1 MIIHAGCD
9 IITRMDISLLSTTN
23 DIEQLRTLALAMV
36 QNAVSENAEKEEKLR
51 QQNTTLQQRILL
63 LEEALKLARQQRFGK
78 KSETLAGMQRSL
90 FEEDMDADIAAVEAQ
105 LDTLLPAEEKAAP
118 ERPARK
124 PLPAHLPRVI
134 KTIEPAS
141 TESCPDCQGAL
152 RHIRDEVSEKLEYI
166 PARVVVNRYVRPQYG
181 CTCCQ
186 RVVSGDMP
194 AHIVPKGVA
203 EPSLIAQLVI
213 SKHCDHMPLYRQQPV
228 LARSDIHL
236 PVSTMADMVGRAGAV
251 LTPLAESLHRI
262 LLTCDVLHADETPL
276 QILDTKKGGKARSG
290 YLWTYVSGEKSG
302 PSVVCFDSQPGRSS
316 KYAAEYLKGWAG
328 NLVVD
333 GYPAYETLV
342 GQNKGLMLTGCR
354 AHARRN
360 FADLYKANK
369 DPRAAMAVRQ
379 IAGLYRLEKKIR
391 HRPVEKIR
399 QWLQRYARPVLEKLW
414 QWLEQQKDACPE
426 SSALGKAIT
435 YALKRRVTL
444 SRFLEDGALPLD
456 NNRCERAIRPVVMG
470 RSNWLFAGSAAAGER
485 AAKIMSLLET
495 AKMNGLDPHAWLT
508 DVLQRLPGWP
518 EEELDALLPLPGF
531 AFGGEGA

>member
-1 MIIHAGCD
+1 M
-9 IITRMDISLLSTTN
+9 
-23 DIEQLRTLALAMV
+23 
-36 QNAVSENAEKEEKLR
+36 
-51 QQNTTLQQRILL
+51 
-63 LEEALKLARQQRFGK
+63 
-78 KSETLAGMQRSL
+78 
-90 FEEDMDADIAAVEAQ
+90 
-105 LDTLLPAEEKAAP
+105 
-118 ERPARK
+118 
-124 PLPAHLPRVI
+124 
-134 KTIEPAS
+134 
-141 TESCPDCQGAL
+141 
-152 RHIRDEVSEKLEYI
+152 
-166 PARVVVNRYVRPQYG
+166 
-181 CTCCQ
+181 
-186 RVVSGDMP
+186 
-194 AHIVPKGVA
+194 
-203 EPSLIAQLVI
+203 
-213 SKHCDHMPLYRQQPV
+213 
-228 LARSDIHL
+228 
-236 PVSTMADMVGRAGAV
+236 
-251 LTPLAESLHRI
+251 
-262 LLTCDVLHADETPL
+262 LHADETPL

-399 QWLQRYARPVLEKLW
+399 QWRQRYARPVLEKLW

>member
-1 MIIHAGCD
+1 MIIHVGCG
-9 IITRMDISLLSTTN
+9 IITHMDISVLSTTN

-36 QNAVSENAEKEEKLR
+36 QKAMSEKAETER
-51 QQNTTLQQRILL
+51 LQQRVHL
-63 LEEALKLARQQRFGK
+63 LEEMLKLARQQRFGK
-78 KSETLAGMQRSL
+78 KGETLAGMQRSL
-90 FEEDMDADIAAVEAQ
+90 FEEDMDADIAAVESQ
-105 LDTLLPAEEKAAP
+105 LDKLLTAEEKVTP
-118 ERPARK
+118 ERPVRK
-124 PLPAHLPRVI
+124 PLPAHLPRVT
-134 KTIEPAS
+134 KTIEPPS
-141 TESCPDCQGAL
+141 TESCPDCRGSL

-203 EPSLIAQLVI
+203 EPSLIAQLVV
-213 SKHCDHMPLYRQQPV
+213 SKHCDHMPLYRQQSV
-228 LARSDIHL
+228 LARTDVHL
-236 PVSTMADMVGRAGAV
+236 PVSTMADMVGRAGAA
-251 LTPLAESLHRI
+251 LTPLAESLHRM

-276 QILDTKKGGKARSG
+276 QILDTKKGGKALSG

-302 PSVVCFDSQPGRSS
+302 PAIVCFDSQPGRSS
-316 KYAAEYLKGWAG
+316 KYAAEYLKDWAG

-333 GYPAYETLV
+333 GYPAYETLTGHNPGV
-342 GQNKGLMLTGCR
+342 TLTGCC

-360 FADLYKANK
+360 FADLYKASK

-399 QWLQRYARPVLEKLW
+399 QWRQRYARPVLEKLW
-414 QWLEQQKDACPE
+414 QWLELQKDGCPE
-426 SSALGKAIT
+426 SSALGKAIA
-435 YALKRRVTL
+435 YVLKRRVTL

-470 RSNWLFAGSAAAGER
+470 RSNWLFAGSVAAGER
-485 AAKIMSLLET
+485 AAKIMGLLET

-508 DVLQRLPGWP
+508 NVLQHLPGWP
-518 EEELDALLPLPGF
+518 ADRLDELLPLPGF
-531 AFGGEGA
+531 ALEGRYSCQ

>member
-1 MIIHAGCD
+1 MIIHAGCG
-9 IITRMDISLLSTTN
+9 IITRMDISVLSTTN

-36 QNAVSENAEKEEKLR
+36 QKVVSEQAETEK
-51 QQNTTLQQRILL
+51 LQQRILL

-78 KSETLAGMQRSL
+78 KGETLAGMQRSL
-90 FEEDMDADIAAVEAQ
+90 FEEDVDADIAAVEAQ
-105 LDTLLPAEEKAAP
+105 LDKLLPDKEKAPP

-124 PLPAHLPRVI
+124 ALPAHLPRVT

-141 TESCPDCQGAL
+141 TESCPDCQGVL

-186 RVVSGDMP
+186 RMVSGDMP

-236 PVSTMADMVGRAGAV
+236 PVSTMADMVGRAGAA
-251 LTPLAESLHRI
+251 LTPLAESLHRM
-262 LLTCDVLHADETPL
+262 LLTRDVLHADETPL
-276 QILDTKKGGKARSG
+276 QILDTKKGGKACSG
-290 YLWTYVSGEKSG
+290 YLWAYVSGEKSG
-302 PSVVCFDSQPGRSS
+302 PAIVCFDSQPGRSS
-316 KYAAEYLKGWAG
+316 RYAAEYLKGWAG
-328 NLVVD
+328 NLMVD
-333 GYPAYETLV
+333 GYPAYETLA
-342 GQNKGLMLTGCR
+342 GQNKGIALTGCW

-360 FADLYKANK
+360 FADLYKVSK
-369 DPRAAMAVRQ
+369 DPRAEMAVRQ

-399 QWLQRYARPVLEKLW
+399 QWRNRYARPVLEKLW
-414 QWLEQQKDACPE
+414 QWLELQQDACPE
-426 SSALGKAIT
+426 SSALGKAIAYT
-435 YALKRRVTL
+435 LKRRITL
-444 SRFLEDGALPLD
+444 SRFLENGALPLD

-470 RSNWLFAGSAAAGER
+470 RSNWFAGSVTAGER

-495 AKMNGLDPHAWLT
+495 AKMNGLDAHAWLT

-518 EEELDALLPLPGF
+518 EEELDVLLPLPGF
-531 AFGGEGA
+531 AFGGGST

>member
-1 MIIHAGCD
+1 MIIHAGCG
-9 IITRMDISLLSTTN
+9 IITRMDISVLSTTN

-36 QNAVSENAEKEEKLR
+36 QKVVSEQAETEK
-51 QQNTTLQQRILL
+51 LQQRILL

-78 KSETLAGMQRSL
+78 KGETLAGMQRSL
-90 FEEDMDADIAAVEAQ
+90 FEEDVDADIAAVEAQ
-105 LDTLLPAEEKAAP
+105 LDKLLPDKEKAPP

-124 PLPAHLPRVI
+124 ALPAHLPRVT

-141 TESCPDCQGAL
+141 TESCPDCQGVL

-186 RVVSGDMP
+186 RMVSGDMP

-236 PVSTMADMVGRAGAV
+236 PVSTMADMVGRAGAA
-251 LTPLAESLHRI
+251 LTPLAESLHRM
-262 LLTCDVLHADETPL
+262 LLTRDVLHADETPL
-276 QILDTKKGGKARSG
+276 QILDTKKGGKACSG
-290 YLWTYVSGEKSG
+290 YLWAYVSGEKSG
-302 PSVVCFDSQPGRSS
+302 PAIVCFDSQPGRSS
-316 KYAAEYLKGWAG
+316 RYAAEYLKGWAG
-328 NLVVD
+328 NLMVD
-333 GYPAYETLV
+333 GYPAYETLA
-342 GQNKGLMLTGCR
+342 GQNKGIALTGCW

-360 FADLYKANK
+360 FADLYKVSK
-369 DPRAAMAVRQ
+369 DPRAEMAVRQ

-391 HRPVEKIR
+391 HRTVEKIR
-399 QWLQRYARPVLEKLW
+399 QWRNRYARPVLEKLW
-414 QWLEQQKDACPE
+414 QWLELQQDACPE
-426 SSALGKAIT
+426 SSALGKAIAYT
-435 YALKRRVTL
+435 LKRRITL
-444 SRFLEDGALPLD
+444 SRFLENGALPLD

-470 RSNWLFAGSAAAGER
+470 RSNWLFAGSVTAGER

-495 AKMNGLDPHAWLT
+495 AKMNGLDAHAWLT

-518 EEELDALLPLPGF
+518 EEELDVLLPLPGF
-531 AFGGEGA
+531 AFGGGST

>member
-1 MIIHAGCD
+1 
-9 IITRMDISLLSTTN
+9 MDISLLSTTN
-23 DIEQLRTLALAMV
+23 DIEILRTLALAMV
-36 QNAVSENAEKEEKLR
+36 QNAVSENADKEEKLR
-51 QQNTTLQQRILL
+51 QQNTSLQQRILL

-78 KSETLAGMQRSL
+78 KGETLAGMQRSL
-90 FEEDMDADIAAVEAQ
+90 FEEDVDADIAAVEAQ
-105 LDTLLPAEEKAAP
+105 LDTLLPAEEKAP
-118 ERPARK
+118 SEHPVRK

-141 TESCPDCQGAL
+141 TVDCPDPECSGKL

-166 PARVVVNRYVRPQYG
+166 PARVVVNRYVRPQYS

-186 RVVSGDMP
+186 RVISGNMP
-194 AHIVPKGVA
+194 AHIIPKGVA

-236 PVSTMADMVGRAGAV
+236 PVSTMADIVGRAGAA
-251 LTPLAESLHRI
+251 LTPLAESLHRM
-262 LLTCDVLHADETPL
+262 LLTRDVLHADETPL
-276 QILDTKKGGKARSG
+276 QILDTKKGGKSRPG
-290 YLWTYVSGEKSG
+290 YLWAYVSGEKSG
-302 PSVVCFDSQPGRSS
+302 PAIVCFDSQPGRSS
-316 KYAAEYLKGWAG
+316 RYAAEYLKDWTGS
-328 NLVVD
+328 LVVD
-333 GYPAYETLV
+333 GYPAYETLA
-342 GQNKGLMLTGCR
+342 GQNKEIALAGCW

-360 FADLYKANK
+360 FADLYKASK
-369 DPRAAMAVRQ
+369 DPRAGIAVRQ
-379 IAGLYRLEKKIR
+379 IAGLYRLEKKFR

-399 QWLQRYARPVLEKLW
+399 QWRQRYARPVLEKLW

-470 RSNWLFAGSAAAGER
+470 RSNWLFAGSVAAGER
-485 AAKIMSLLET
+485 SARIMSLLET

-508 DVLQRLPGWP
+508 DVLKRLPSWP
-518 EEELDALLPLPGF
+518 EERLDELLPFPAYRF
-531 AFGGEGA
+531 SE

>member
-1 MIIHAGCD
+1 
-9 IITRMDISLLSTTN
+9 MDISVLSTTN

-36 QNAVSENAEKEEKLR
+36 QKVMSEKAETEK
-51 QQNTTLQQRILL
+51 LQQRILL
-63 LEEALKLARQQRFGK
+63 LEEMLKLARQQRFGK
-78 KSETLAGMQRSL
+78 KGETQAGMQRSL
-90 FEEDMDADIAAVEAQ
+90 FEEDMDADIAAVESQ
-105 LDTLLPAEEKAAP
+105 LDRLLPAEEKVTP

-124 PLPAHLPRVI
+124 PLPPHLSRVT

-141 TESCPDCQGAL
+141 TESCPDCQGVL
-152 RHIRDEVSEKLEYI
+152 CHIRDEVSEKLEYI

-194 AHIVPKGVA
+194 AHIIPKGAA

-213 SKHCDHMPLYRQQPV
+213 SKHSDHMPLYRQHSV

-236 PVSTMADMVGRAGAV
+236 PVSTIADMVGRAGAA
-251 LTPLAESLHRI
+251 LTPLAESLHRM
-262 LLTCDVLHADETPL
+262 LLTRDVLHADETPL
-276 QILDTKKGGKARSG
+276 QILDTKKGGKALSG

-302 PSVVCFDSQPGRSS
+302 PAIVYFDSQPGRSS

-333 GYPAYETLV
+333 GYSAYETLA
-342 GQNKGLMLTGCR
+342 GQNTGVMLTGGW

-369 DPRAAMAVRQ
+369 DPRAAMAVRK

-399 QWLQRYARPVLEKLW
+399 QWRQRYARPVLEKLW
-414 QWLEQQKDACPE
+414 QWLELQKDACPE
-426 SSALGKAIT
+426 SSALGKAIA
-435 YALKRRVTL
+435 YQLKRRAIL
-444 SRFLEDGALPLD
+444 SRFLENGALPLD

-470 RSNWLFAGSAAAGER
+470 RSNWLFAGSVAAGER
-485 AAKIMSLLET
+485 AARIMGLLET

-508 DVLQRLPGWP
+508 NVLQRLPGWP
-518 EEELDALLPLPGF
+518 VERLDELLPLPGF
-531 AFGGEGA
+531 TFAGRDTSQ